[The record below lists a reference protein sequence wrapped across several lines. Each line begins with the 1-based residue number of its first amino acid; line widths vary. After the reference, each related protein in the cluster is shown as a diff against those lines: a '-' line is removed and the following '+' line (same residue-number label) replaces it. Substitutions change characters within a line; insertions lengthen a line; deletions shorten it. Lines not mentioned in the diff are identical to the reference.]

1 MGKGLG
7 RDAGLSE
14 FVPTAFQG
22 GTLFGK
28 RRFLMLTP
36 TPASRAVRFG
46 AFEADFSSG
55 ELRKH
60 GLRVKLQDQP
70 FQILAMLLDR
80 PGEVLTREEL
90 RQKLWPTDTFVDFDH
105 GLNNAINRL
114 RDALNDSAE
123 APRFIET
130 LPRRGYRFISQVESE
145 VIPDSLAARGKSL
158 GPSGDDQAG
167 SVTATRTLPPWWRSR
182 WAAWGAATL
191 VLSLLFGLA
200 VNIWKGRFSS
210 SAHAMRIEAIAV
222 LPLENLTGDSSQ
234 EYFADGMTDALIT
247 NLAQASSLRVMSRAS
262 TMRYKG
268 VRGSVADIARKLN
281 VDAFVEG
288 SVVRSGDRVRIT
300 AQLIDA
306 RSDRHLWA
314 HSYESD
320 SRDVLTLQDGVAR
333 DITQQIRVKL
343 TPQEQSRLTRSQPVN
358 AEAYDYYLRG
368 RFRFYNKNREDL
380 EAAIG
385 LFENSVRLDPNF
397 ALSHAYLARAYT
409 GKAFLYQRENKDL
422 REIALSHSDQ
432 ALALEP
438 DLAEAHFA
446 HAGIRWTHGERF
458 PHEEVVR
465 ELRRAIE
472 LNPNFDEAHQQLG
485 AVYNHIGL
493 LDKAAV
499 ELHQALAINP
509 TYTGARFRL
518 GINLLSQGKYEQ
530 ALVFLNDTQ
539 RFIPS
544 MWTYQTSLTLFELGR
559 KKEASALISEF
570 LSSEP
575 QDEGGVVTA
584 MQALLLADSGRR
596 SEAEQMIQV
605 AIKKGEGFG
614 HFHHTAYA
622 VGSAYALMNDHQ
634 QALKWLQ
641 RAAEDGLPCYPMY
654 ENDPML
660 NNLRKDPHFIEF
672 LAQQKR
678 QWEQYRATL

>member
-1 MGKGLG
+1 M
-7 RDAGLSE
+7 
-14 FVPTAFQG
+14 
-22 GTLFGK
+22 
-28 RRFLMLTP
+28 P
-36 TPASRAVRFG
+36 TPSVSTSLARFG
-46 AFEADFSSG
+46 PFEVDFRAG
-55 ELRKH
+55 ELLKNGR
-60 GLRVKLQDQP
+60 RIRLQDQP
-70 FQILAMLLDR
+70 LQVLAMLLEH
-80 PGEVLTREEL
+80 PGDVVPRDKF
-90 RQKLWPTDTFVDFDH
+90 RQKLWPNDTFVDFDH

-130 LPRRGYRFISQVESE
+130 LPRRGYRFISPVERAD
-145 VIPDSLAARGKSL
+145 IADSFAVREKSVA
-158 GPSGDDQAG
+158 PSGNDQAG
-167 SVTATRTLPPWWRSR
+167 SATATSTLPPWWRSR
-182 WAAWGAATL
+182 WAALGAAAL
-191 VLSLLFGLA
+191 VLTLLSGFALN
-200 VNIWKGRFSS
+200 VWKGRFSS
-210 SAHAMRIEAIAV
+210 SAHATRIHAIAV

-247 NLAQASSLRVMSRAS
+247 DLAQVSSLRVISRAS

-268 VRGSVADIARKLN
+268 VHDPLADVARKLN
-281 VDAFVEG
+281 VDAFIEG
-288 SVVRSGDRVRIT
+288 SVVRSGNRVRIT

-306 RSDRHLWA
+306 GTDRHLWA

-320 SRDVLTLQDGVAR
+320 LSDVLTLQDSVAR
-333 DITQQIRVKL
+333 DISQQVRVKL
-343 TPQEQSRLTRSQPVN
+343 TPQEQSRLAHNQSVN
-358 AEAYDYYLRG
+358 PEAYDYYLRG
-368 RFRFYNKNREDL
+368 RFRFYDKNREDL

-385 LFENSVRLDPNF
+385 LFENSVKLDPNF
-397 ALSHAYLARAYT
+397 ARAHAYLARAYT

-493 LDKAAV
+493 LDKAAD
-499 ELHQALAINP
+499 ELQKALAINP

-530 ALVFLNDTQ
+530 ALLFFKDTQ
-539 RFIPS
+539 RFMPS
-544 MWTYQTSLTLFELGR
+544 MWTHQTSLALFQLGR
-559 KKEASALISEF
+559 KQEASTLINEF
-570 LSSEP
+570 LRTEP
-575 QDEGGVVTA
+575 QDEGGVATA

-596 SEAEQMIQV
+596 SDAEQMIQV

-634 QALKWLQ
+634 QALKWL
-641 RAAEDGLPCYPMY
+641 RMAADDGLPCYPMY
-654 ENDPML
+654 ENDPIL
-660 NNLRKDPHFIEF
+660 NNLRKDPHFIQF
-672 LAQQKR
+672 LAQLKK

>member
-1 MGKGLG
+1 MPNPNGS
-7 RDAGLSE
+7 AQS
-14 FVPTAFQG
+14 A
-22 GTLFGK
+22 
-28 RRFLMLTP
+28 
-36 TPASRAVRFG
+36 RFG
-46 AFEADFSSG
+46 PFAVDFRAG
-55 ELRKH
+55 ELLKNGR
-60 GLRVKLQDQP
+60 RIRLQDQP
-70 FQILAMLLDR
+70 LQVLAMLLEHL
-80 PGEVLTREEL
+80 GNVVTRDEF
-90 RQKLWPTDTFVDFDH
+90 RQKLWPNDTFVDFDH

-130 LPRRGYRFISQVESE
+130 LPRRGYRFISQVQREAIADVLTAGE
-145 VIPDSLAARGKSL
+145 KSL
-158 GPSGDDQAG
+158 GPSGNDQAG
-167 SVTATRTLPPWWRSR
+167 SVTAIQDLLPWWRSR
-182 WAAWGAATL
+182 WAAMGAAAL
-191 VLSLLFGLA
+191 VLSLLFGFA
-200 VNIWKGRFSS
+200 VKVWKGRFPS
-210 SAHAMRIEAIAV
+210 SAHAMRIQAIAV

-234 EYFADGMTDALIT
+234 EYFVDGMTDALIT
-247 NLAQASSLRVMSRAS
+247 NLAQVSSLRVISRAS
-262 TMRYKG
+262 TMQYKG
-268 VRGSVADIARKLN
+268 VHSPLADMARKLN

-288 SVVRSGDRVRIT
+288 SVVRYGNRVRIT
-300 AQLIDA
+300 AQLVDA
-306 RSDRHLWA
+306 GSDRHLWA

-320 SRDVLTLQDGVAR
+320 LRDVLALQDSVAR

-343 TPQEQSRLTRSQPVN
+343 TPQEQSRLARNQFVN
-358 AEAYDYYLRG
+358 PEAYDYYLRG
-368 RFRFYNKNREDL
+368 RFHAYDKNREDL

-385 LFENSVRLDPNF
+385 LLENSVKLDPNF
-397 ALSHAYLARAYT
+397 ALPHAYLARVYS
-409 GKAFLYQRENKDL
+409 GKAFLYQRENKHL
-422 REIALSHSDQ
+422 QEIALAHSDQ

-446 HAGIRWTHGERF
+446 RAGILWTHSNHF
-458 PHEEVVR
+458 PLEEVVR

-493 LDKAAV
+493 LDKAAD
-499 ELHQALAINP
+499 ELQQALAINP

-530 ALVFLNDTQ
+530 ALLFFNDTQ

-544 MWTYQTSLTLFELGR
+544 MWTFQTSLALFHLGR
-559 KKEASALISEF
+559 KQEASNLISEF
-570 LSSEP
+570 LRTEP

-596 SEAEQMIQV
+596 SEAERMIQV

-622 VGSAYALMNDHQ
+622 VGSAYALMNNPQ

-641 RAAEDGLPCYPMY
+641 MAADDGFPCYPMY
-654 ENDPML
+654 ENDPTL

-672 LAQQKR
+672 LAQLKR